1 MLAGTMPRKSE
12 MSKLNENT
20 FVSLSIVAAV
30 VLVVFAM
37 GQSYSKIDENAS
49 ELNRLEI
56 KVNANE
62 DKLTLILQSLA
73 RIEERLE
80 KSKK

>member
-1 MLAGTMPRKSE
+1 MMPRKSSE

-37 GQSYSKIDENAS
+37 GQSYSKIDENAN
-49 ELNRLEI
+49 ELNRLET

>member
-1 MLAGTMPRKSE
+1 

-37 GQSYSKIDENAS
+37 GQSYSKIDENAD
-49 ELNRLEI
+49 EINRLEI

-80 KSKK
+80 KSRK

>member
-1 MLAGTMPRKSE
+1 

-37 GQSYSKIDENAS
+37 GQSYSKIDENAN
-49 ELNRLEI
+49 ELNRLET

>member
-1 MLAGTMPRKSE
+1 

-37 GQSYSKIDENAS
+37 GQSYSKIDENAD

-73 RIEERLE
+73 RIEEWLE
-80 KSKK
+80 KSRK

>member
-1 MLAGTMPRKSE
+1 

-37 GQSYSKIDENAS
+37 GQSYSKIDENAD

-80 KSKK
+80 NSRK

>member
-1 MLAGTMPRKSE
+1 MS

-37 GQSYSKIDENAS
+37 GQSYSKIDENAD

-80 KSKK
+80 KSRK

>member
-37 GQSYSKIDENAS
+37 GQSYSKIDENAD

>member
-1 MLAGTMPRKSE
+1 

-80 KSKK
+80 KSRK

>member
-1 MLAGTMPRKSE
+1 

-37 GQSYSKIDENAS
+37 GQSYSKIDENAD

-80 KSKK
+80 KSRK